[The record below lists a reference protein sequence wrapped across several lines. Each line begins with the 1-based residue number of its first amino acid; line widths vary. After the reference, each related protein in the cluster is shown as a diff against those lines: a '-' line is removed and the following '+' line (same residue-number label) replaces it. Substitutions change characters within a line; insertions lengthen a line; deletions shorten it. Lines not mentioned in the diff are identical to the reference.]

1 MHIHVLVKDPVPK
14 KCIGRVPGKNDFFQ
28 TLPILPLFLVFFYAI
43 SFAKFIAT
51 QIFAQKT
58 VKIAVSIL
66 GTALDTV
73 RLPKQPNETGQS

>member
-28 TLPILPLFLVFFYAI
+28 TLPILPLFLIFLRNA
-43 SFAKFIAT
+43 FAKFIAK
-51 QIFAQKT
+51 QIFAQKN
-58 VKIAVSIL
+58 VKIAVFIL

-73 RLPKQPNETGQS
+73 RLPKQLNETGQS